1 MSDRI
6 YEILFIADPNLGE
19 PEVDALAAQVQGFVE
34 KDGGKLQKME
44 KWGKKRLAYDVRRH
58 REGYYVLLV
67 VEGTGAMVKEVERR
81 LKVTDGIIRF
91 LTVRVDEELRKA
103 ERRKAKRA
111 LGEEKRQG
119 PRRAPQPARERGGA
133 AVSSQGNGGGA
144 AASAGRR
151 RRPGGG
157 AGGGAGAKG
166 GGAGQGRR
174 RQALLLPPAQGLQV
188 LRGQDRLRRL
198 QGRQAASRSSCP
210 SGARSCPGACSAPAP
225 STSAS

>member
-1 MSDRI
+1 VSDRT

-19 PEVDALAAQVQGFVE
+19 PEVDALAAQVQGFAE

-81 LKVTDGIIRF
+81 IKVTDGIIRF

-111 LGEEKRQG
+111 LGEEKRRG
-119 PRRAPQPARERGGA
+119 HRGTSQPARDPE
-133 AVSSQGNGGGA
+133 V
-144 AASAGRR
+144 
-151 RRPGGG
+151 
-157 AGGGAGAKG
+157 
-166 GGAGQGRR
+166 
-174 RQALLLPPAQGLQV
+174 QA
-188 LRGQDRLRRL
+188 
-198 QGRQAASRSSCP
+198 
-210 SGARSCPGACSAPAP
+210 
-225 STSAS
+225 

>member
-1 MSDRI
+1 MSDRT

-34 KDGGKLQKME
+34 KDGGRLQKME

-81 LKVTDGIIRF
+81 IKVTDGIIRF

-111 LGEEKRQG
+111 LGEEKRRG
-119 PRRAPQPARERGGA
+119 RAGSHSQPARDTE
-133 AVSSQGNGGGA
+133 V
-144 AASAGRR
+144 
-151 RRPGGG
+151 
-157 AGGGAGAKG
+157 
-166 GGAGQGRR
+166 
-174 RQALLLPPAQGLQV
+174 QA
-188 LRGQDRLRRL
+188 
-198 QGRQAASRSSCP
+198 
-210 SGARSCPGACSAPAP
+210 
-225 STSAS
+225 